1 MAKTKSP
8 ILAVDGIILRGDK
21 VLLTK
26 REIYPFQG
34 YWVLPGGH
42 VEYGEKVEEA
52 IKREMK
58 EELGVPVKIKKLVGV
73 YSDPKRDPRY
83 HSVSVVFL
91 LGKGKGEIRLN
102 HEASE
107 FKFFSLN
114 NLPKK
119 IGFDHRKI
127 LNELKRNRRNLARS

>member
-1 MAKTKSP
+1 MSKTKSP
-8 ILAVDGIILRGDK
+8 ILTVDGIILRGDK

-34 YWVLPGGH
+34 CWVLPGGH

-83 HSVSVVFL
+83 HSIAVVFL
-91 LGKGKGEIRLN
+91 LGKGKGKIRLN
-102 HEASE
+102 YEASK

-127 LNELKRNRRNLARS
+127 INEFKRNRRNLARS

>member
-1 MAKTKSP
+1 MGKTKSP
-8 ILAVDGIILRGDK
+8 ILAVDGIILKDDK

-58 EELGVPVKIKKLVGV
+58 EELGVSVKIKKLVGV
-73 YSDPKRDPRY
+73 YSEPKRDPRY
-83 HSVSVVFL
+83 HSVSVVFF
-91 LGKGKGEIRLN
+91 LGKGKGKIRLS

-107 FKFFSLN
+107 FKYFSLN

-127 LNELKRNRRNLARS
+127 LNDFKRNRRNLARS